1 MSEIKILADEAGD
14 LVKAIADR
22 LRKEIVGGVLQ
33 PGQRIYES
41 QLARNYGVS
50 RAPFR
55 EAARILESEHLLV
68 SQANK
73 GFLVRE
79 LTVPDLVDLMDT
91 RCCVERHAVRVAMAQ
106 PDVGDLIQSLDA
118 ITEQIAVHVR
128 NGDREEEAKADFE
141 FHRRIVEH
149 TRNQRLLSIYDE
161 LSAELVIAM
170 RMMGFAS
177 WLWEMLPEIHR
188 LVVDTIRAGDRQ
200 VAEEEIQRHIEMS
213 WSETIQDLERKKASI
228 PITSIL
234 QNIN

>member
-14 LVKAIADR
+14 LVRAIADH
-22 LRKEIVGGVLQ
+22 LRKEIVGGALQ

-55 EAARILESEHLLV
+55 EAARILESEHLLI

-79 LTVPDLVDLMDT
+79 LTIRDLVELMDT
-91 RCCVERHAVRVAMAQ
+91 RCCVERHAVRVAMSQ
-106 PDVGDLIQSLDA
+106 PDVADLIQSLDA
-118 ITEQIAVHVR
+118 LTEQIAAHVQS
-128 NGDREEEAKADFE
+128 GDREEEVKADFE

-170 RMMGFAS
+170 RMMGFTTG
-177 WLWEMLPEIHR
+177 LWELLPEIHR
-188 LVVDTIRAGDRQ
+188 SVVDTIRSGDTRL
-200 VAEEEIQRHIEMS
+200 AEEEIQRHIDIS
-213 WSETIQDLERKKASI
+213 WAETIQDLEKKKANI

-234 QNIN
+234 QKTA